1 MILMT
6 VKELLHER
14 IEGMTEE
21 AAAELLAQLDWE
33 ATEEDE
39 LTEEELAGVMEGRAQ
54 FARGEFVD
62 GETVLRELG
71 L

>member
-1 MILMT
+1 MT

-14 IEGMTEE
+14 IEGMSDE
-21 AAAELLAQLDWE
+21 AAAELLAQLDWD
-33 ATEEDE
+33 ATEEEE
-39 LTEEELAGVMEGRAQ
+39 LTEEELAEVLEGRAQ

-62 GETVLRELG
+62 GEKVLRELG